1 MAGRPAKTAAILSLT
16 NDVSHR
22 TKREIALRA
31 AAEKGT
37 LTGEGM
43 KERGDVKNNMDAH
56 KEFMR
61 LRRLFRKIEKDD
73 AIYAQPI
80 NDYCLLH
87 AECLAIAGKIE
98 RIEKDLDYLE
108 DRACEMDPVDY
119 LQLRSALYD
128 KELKLSA
135 ELDKKR
141 DKKRAIE
148 DKNLMNIQSAL
159 RSIPKKPDER
169 KNPLKE
175 ALSG

>member
-1 MAGRPAKTAAILSLT
+1 MARPSKSVLT
-16 NDVSHR
+16 LTGHR
-22 TKREIALRA
+22 TKQELAVRKAGEA
-31 AAEKGT
+31 GS

-43 KERGDVKNNMDAH
+43 RERGDVRNNLDAH

-61 LRRLFRKIEKDD
+61 LRKLFRKLEKDD
-73 AIYAQPI
+73 DIYSQTI

-87 AECLAIAGKIE
+87 AECLAIAEKIDRIE
-98 RIEKDLDYLE
+98 RDLQYLE
-108 DRACEMDPVDY
+108 DHQDDMDPTDY
-119 LQLRSALYD
+119 ILLRNQLYD
-128 KELKLSA
+128 KELKQSA

-159 RSIPKKPDER
+159 RAVPKKPEA
-169 KNPLKE
+169 KANPLKE

>member
-1 MAGRPAKTAAILSLT
+1 MARPSKSILTLT
-16 NDVSHR
+16 GHR
-22 TKREIALRA
+22 TKAEIAVRKQG
-31 AAEKGT
+31 ETGM

-43 KERGDVKNNMDAH
+43 RERGDVRNNMDAH

-61 LRRLFRKIEKDD
+61 LRKLFRRIGKDD
-73 AIYAQPI
+73 AIYAQTI

-87 AECLAIAGKIE
+87 AECLAVAGKID
-98 RIEKDLDYLE
+98 RIERDLEYLEERKLDMEPLDYLGA
-108 DRACEMDPVDY
+108 RN
-119 LQLRSALYD
+119 ALYD

-159 RSIPKKPDER
+159 RAVPKKPEEK

>member
-1 MAGRPAKTAAILSLT
+1 MPQ
-16 NDVSHR
+16 VS
-22 TKREIALRA
+22 KPFAVL
-31 AAEKGT
+31 AAENGKHHKTKKELAFRKQGEAGT

-43 KERGDVKNNMDAH
+43 KERGDVRNNLDAH

-73 AIYAQPI
+73 DIYGQAI

-87 AECLAIAGKIE
+87 AECLATAEKISRVE
-98 RIEKDLDYLE
+98 EDLDYLE
-108 DRACEMDPVDY
+108 GQRSEMDPLDY
-119 LQLRSALYD
+119 LQARNALYD

-159 RSIPKKPDER
+159 RSIPKKPEEK
-169 KNPLKE
+169 KNPLME

>member
-1 MAGRPAKTAAILSLT
+1 MPQVAKPFAVLAAENNRL
-16 NDVSHR
+16 HK
-22 TKREIALRA
+22 TKRELALRKEGEA
-31 AAEKGT
+31 GT
-37 LTGEGM
+37 LTGERM
-43 KERGDVKNNMDAH
+43 KERGDVRNNLDAH

-61 LRRLFRKIEKDD
+61 LRRLFRRIEKDD
-73 AIYAQPI
+73 AIYSQTI

-87 AECLAIAGKIE
+87 AECLAVAGKID
-98 RIEKDLDYLE
+98 RIENDLEYLE
-108 DRACEMDPVDY
+108 ERSAEMDPLEY
-119 LQLRSALYD
+119 LQIRNALYD

>member
-1 MAGRPAKTAAILSLT
+1 MPQRAKSASILMLT

-43 KERGDVKNNMDAH
+43 RERADVRGNLDAH

-87 AECLAIAGKIE
+87 AECLAIAGKID
-98 RIEKDLDYLE
+98 RIEEDLDYLE
-108 DRACEMDPVDY
+108 ARRDEMEPVEY
-119 LQLRSALYD
+119 LQLRGALYD

-159 RSIPKKPDER
+159 RSIPKKPDEK

>member
-1 MAGRPAKTAAILSLT
+1 MPQIAKPAAVLKLT

-22 TKREIALRA
+22 TKREIAVRA

-43 KERGDVKNNMDAH
+43 RERADVKNNLDAH

-73 AIYAQPI
+73 AIYAQAI

-87 AECLAIAGKIE
+87 AECLGIAGKIS
-98 RIEKDLDYLE
+98 RIEEDLEYLE
-108 DRACEMDPVDY
+108 EWKLEMDPIEY
-119 LQLRSALYD
+119 LQLRSGLYD
-128 KELKLSA
+128 KELRLSA

-159 RSIPKKPDER
+159 RSIPKKPEER

-175 ALSG
+175 ALGG

>member
-1 MAGRPAKTAAILSLT
+1 MPQRAKSASILMLT

-43 KERGDVKNNMDAH
+43 RERADVKNNLDAH

-87 AECLAIAGKIE
+87 AECLAIAGKID
-98 RIEKDLDYLE
+98 RIEEDLDYLE
-108 DRACEMDPVDY
+108 ARRDEMEPVEY
-119 LQLRSALYD
+119 LQLRGALYD

-159 RSIPKKPDER
+159 RSIPKKPDEK

>member
-1 MAGRPAKTAAILSLT
+1 MARPSKSILTLQG
-16 NDVSHR
+16 HR
-22 TKREIALRA
+22 TKQEIAIRKQGEA
-31 AAEKGT
+31 GM

-43 KERGDVKNNMDAH
+43 KERGDVRNNLDAH

-73 AIYAQPI
+73 AIYSQPI

-98 RIEKDLDYLE
+98 RIERDLDYLE
-108 DRACEMDPVDY
+108 AQSTEMEPVDY
-119 LQLRSALYD
+119 LQLRNALYD

-159 RSIPKKPDER
+159 RSIPKKPEDK
-169 KNPLKE
+169 KNPLLE
-175 ALSG
+175 ALGG

>member
-1 MAGRPAKTAAILSLT
+1 MPQVPKPVAVL
-16 NDVSHR
+16 
-22 TKREIALRA
+22 
-31 AAEKGT
+31 AAENKRLHKTKKELAFRKQGEAGT

-43 KERGDVKNNMDAH
+43 RERGDVKNNMDAH

-61 LRRLFRKIEKDD
+61 LRRLFRKIGKDD
-73 AIYAQPI
+73 AIYAQAI

-87 AECLAIAGKIE
+87 AECLAVAVKIE
-98 RIEKDLDYLE
+98 RIERDLDYLE
-108 DRACEMDPVDY
+108 ERSDDMEPVHY
-119 LQLRSALYD
+119 LQLRNSLYD

-141 DKKRAIE
+141 DKKRVIE

-159 RSIPKKPDER
+159 RSIPKKPDEK
-169 KNPLKE
+169 KNPLME

>member
-1 MAGRPAKTAAILSLT
+1 MAGRPAKSAAILRMT

-22 TKREIALRA
+22 TKREIAARA
-31 AAEKGT
+31 AAESGT

-43 KERGDVKNNMDAH
+43 RERGDVKNNLDAH

-61 LRRLFRKIEKDD
+61 LRRLFRKLEKDD
-73 AIYAQPI
+73 AIYAQAI
-80 NDYCLLH
+80 NDYCMLH

-98 RIEKDLDYLE
+98 RIENDLDMLE
-108 DRACEMDPVDY
+108 ANRGEMEVQEY
-119 LQLRSALYD
+119 LQLRNMLYD
-128 KELKLSA
+128 KELKQSA

-169 KNPLKE
+169 RNPLKE
-175 ALSG
+175 ALGG

>member
-1 MAGRPAKTAAILSLT
+1 MARPSQSILTLQG
-16 NDVSHR
+16 HR
-22 TKREIALRA
+22 TKQELAIRRQGEA
-31 AAEKGT
+31 GT
-37 LTGEGM
+37 LTGEPM
-43 KERGDVKNNMDAH
+43 RERGDVRNNLDAH

-61 LRRLFRKIEKDD
+61 LRKLFRRIEKDD

-98 RIEKDLDYLE
+98 RIENDLDYLE
-108 DRACEMDPVDY
+108 ARAAEMDPVEY
-119 LQLRSALYD
+119 LQLRNALYD
-128 KELKLSA
+128 KELKQSA

-159 RSIPKKPDER
+159 RAVPKKPEEK

-175 ALSG
+175 ALGG

>member
-1 MAGRPAKTAAILSLT
+1 MARPSKSILVLEG
-16 NDVSHR
+16 HR
-22 TKREIALRA
+22 TKREIALRKQGEA
-31 AAEKGT
+31 GT

-43 KERGDVKNNMDAH
+43 RERPDVKADPDAH

-61 LRRLFRKIEKDD
+61 LRRLFRKLEKDD
-73 AIYAQPI
+73 AIYSQVI

-87 AECLAIAGKIE
+87 AECLAIAGKID
-98 RIEKDLDYLE
+98 RIEADLDYLE
-108 DRACEMDPVDY
+108 EQRSEMDPLEY
-119 LQLRSALYD
+119 LQTRSALYD

-141 DKKRAIE
+141 DRKRAIE

-159 RSIPKKPDER
+159 RSVPKKPEEKR
-169 KNPLKE
+169 NPLKE

>member
-1 MAGRPAKTAAILSLT
+1 MARPSQSILTLQG
-16 NDVSHR
+16 HR
-22 TKREIALRA
+22 TKQELAIRKRGEA
-31 AAEKGT
+31 GM

-43 KERGDVKNNMDAH
+43 KERGDVRNNLDAH

-73 AIYAQPI
+73 AIYSQPI

-87 AECLAIAGKIE
+87 AECLAVASKIE
-98 RIEKDLDYLE
+98 RIERDLDYLE
-108 DRACEMDPVDY
+108 DRSLEMDPVEY
-119 LQLRSALYD
+119 LQLRNALYD
-128 KELKLSA
+128 KELRLSA

-159 RSIPKKPDER
+159 RSIPKKPEDK
-169 KNPLKE
+169 KNPLLE
-175 ALSG
+175 ALGG

>member
-1 MAGRPAKTAAILSLT
+1 MARPSKSIL
-16 NDVSHR
+16 VIQGHR
-22 TKREIALRA
+22 TKQEIALRK
-31 AAEKGT
+31 EGESGT

-43 KERGDVKNNMDAH
+43 RERPDVKAVPDAH

-61 LRRLFRKIEKDD
+61 LRRLFRRIEKDD
-73 AIYAQPI
+73 AIYAQAI

-87 AECLAIAGKIE
+87 AECLAVAGKIARVE
-98 RIEKDLDYLE
+98 ADLEYLE
-108 DRACEMDPVDY
+108 DRKDEMDPVDY
-119 LQLRSALYD
+119 LQLRNALYD

-141 DKKRAIE
+141 DKKRSIE

-159 RSIPKKPDER
+159 RSIPKKPDEKR
-169 KNPLKE
+169 NPLKE

>member
-1 MAGRPAKTAAILSLT
+1 MPQVAKPFAVLAAENNRL
-16 NDVSHR
+16 HK
-22 TKREIALRA
+22 TKRELALRKEGEA
-31 AAEKGT
+31 GT
-37 LTGEGM
+37 LTGERM
-43 KERGDVKNNMDAH
+43 KERGDVRNNLDAH

-61 LRRLFRKIEKDD
+61 LRKLFRKIEKDD
-73 AIYAQPI
+73 AIYSQPI

-87 AECLAIAGKIE
+87 AECLAVAGKID
-98 RIEKDLDYLE
+98 RIENDLEYLE
-108 DRACEMDPVDY
+108 ERSAEMDPLEY
-119 LQLRSALYD
+119 LQIRNALYD